1 MFPCIIYIMG
11 VSGSGKT
18 TIGRQL
24 AAETG
29 LPFFDGDDFHPV
41 SNINKMKSGQPLTDD
56 DRIEWLRSINEMAR
70 KQSTNAG
77 AIIACSALK
86 GKYRD
91 ILAEGITI
99 RVQWIFLNGS
109 YEVIAERMQQREPH
123 YMPASLL
130 QSQFDIL
137 EVPANAIM
145 IDINN
150 TTGDIVNTIRN
161 KLE

>member
-1 MFPCIIYIMG
+1 MFPSIIYIMG

-24 AAETG
+24 AVETG

-41 SNINKMKSGQPLTDD
+41 SNIDKMKSGQPLTDD
-56 DRIEWLRSINEMAR
+56 DRIGWLRSINEMAR

-86 GKYRD
+86 EKYRD
-91 ILAEGITI
+91 ILEEGMTI
-99 RVQWIFLNGS
+99 PVQWIFLNGS
-109 YEVIAERMQQREPH
+109 YEVIAERMQQRKPH

-150 TTGDIVNTIRN
+150 TTDDIVNTIKN